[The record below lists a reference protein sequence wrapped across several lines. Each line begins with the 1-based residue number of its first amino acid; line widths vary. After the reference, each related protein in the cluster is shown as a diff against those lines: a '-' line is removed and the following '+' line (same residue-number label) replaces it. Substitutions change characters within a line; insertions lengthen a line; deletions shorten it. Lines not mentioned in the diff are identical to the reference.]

1 MRADKEK
8 EVREAYTAPRPAAA
22 LTPFLYIGTPDGN
35 YRKGTAGRRTSAENG
50 RPYRHATTTMKQ
62 YSFPKAEHLCLQR
75 DIEALFSAGSHAATA
90 YPLRAVFR
98 LVDADRGPAVKIL
111 LSVAKRRLHLAT
123 DRNRAK
129 RQLREAYRLN
139 KHALDDML
147 PAGRHLHIGFIWL
160 ADRPQ
165 KTERVAGSVRLL
177 LQRIAEKSHRATA
190 RPQADGTAPAAD
202 GTVSAAD
209 TSNSSALCADSSS
222 TCS

>member
-1 MRADKEK
+1 
-8 EVREAYTAPRPAAA
+8 
-22 LTPFLYIGTPDGN
+22 
-35 YRKGTAGRRTSAENG
+35 
-50 RPYRHATTTMKQ
+50 MKQ
-62 YSFPKAEHLCLQR
+62 YSFPKPEHLCLQR

-98 LVDADRGPAVKIL
+98 IVDADRGPAVKVL

-139 KHALDDML
+139 KHTLDNMI

-190 RPQADGTAPAAD
+190 RPQADGTA
-202 GTVSAAD
+202 SAAD